1 VVVVHADREGADIE
15 VVTAAG
21 GPVEA
26 SASTHGS
33 TEYVHKVKIGGWRQS
48 HYQRVSENV
57 WRGNAED
64 AADEATRL
72 FQEHSGKLVLL
83 SGDVRARQLVAAALP
98 QMIPVH
104 QVEGGTRAEGASTA
118 TVGVTLVRSLDE
130 QAARAEDEAVRRWLA
145 VHSDESTRDRSTQD
159 LASTVT
165 AVRQGQAE
173 ELLIVPA
180 ALRSRSL
187 EIGPSGADLALPGS
201 PTSWDGESRRA
212 PADLA
217 LLRAAVATGAEV
229 QLVELESAVLADGV
243 AARLRWS
250 SDPVPGSPTEVPL

>member
-1 VVVVHADREGADIE
+1 
-15 VVTAAG
+15 
-21 GPVEA
+21 
-26 SASTHGS
+26 
-33 TEYVHKVKIGGWRQS
+33 
-48 HYQRVSENV
+48 
-57 WRGNAED
+57 
-64 AADEATRL
+64 
-72 FQEHSGKLVLL
+72 
-83 SGDVRARQLVAAALP
+83 
-98 QMIPVH
+98 
-104 QVEGGTRAEGASTA
+104 
-118 TVGVTLVRSLDE
+118 
-130 QAARAEDEAVRRWLA
+130 
-145 VHSDESTRDRSTQD
+145 
-159 LASTVT
+159 
-165 AVRQGQAE
+165 
-173 ELLIVPA
+173 LIVPA